1 MRRAATIVSA
11 GVVSAGLVLAGCG
24 SGDGDGDGAG
34 TGGDGPVTLTFQSLA
49 FQPESIEANQQ
60 IIEQWNAD
68 NPDIQVEYLQGDWA
82 SVQDQLVTAFEG
94 GTAPDLVHYE
104 SSYLQDFADRG
115 WILDI
120 TDLVPDEMTDDIL
133 DGAWEAVTFD
143 DSVYAVPFLLD
154 AQVIFANKALLDA
167 AGIAVPAPDDP
178 WTWDEF
184 ADISTQLTDADT
196 FGVAW
201 TLKDP
206 ANRMLNLAMNFGGG
220 FFEESDGASTAIF
233 GDAEKEAF
241 QRIHDQLYVDK
252 SAATDAIGMGG
263 SDPLPGFFAGQ
274 YAMLP
279 KGIWFRQQIIDQ
291 APEGFEYVTIPA
303 LEGDSQTQAAA
314 PQTISVAA
322 ESEHPEEAMA
332 FLEYMLSPENQALL
346 AKGDWMIPASA
357 AAAEDPVLT
366 ETPDWPVAAASG
378 TFLEQAPFQRVR
390 GYEEWKN
397 KVANPSIEEFFAN
410 AISLDDLGTR
420 LTEDGNE
427 ILERYNR

>member
-1 MRRAATIVSA
+1 MRRTTIVTA
-11 GVVSAGLVLAGCG
+11 ALASAGLVLAGCG
-24 SGDGDGDGAG
+24 SGDGDGGSGSGDSAG
-34 TGGDGPVTLTFQSLA
+34 EAVTLTFQSLA
-49 FQPESIEANQQ
+49 FQPESIAANQQ
-60 IIEQWNAD
+60 IIEEWNAE

-120 TDLVPDEMTDDIL
+120 TDMVSEEMRDDIL

-143 DSVYAVPFLLD
+143 DAVYAVPFLLD
-154 AQVIFANKALLDA
+154 AQVIFANKTLLDA
-167 AGIAVPAPDDP
+167 AGIEVPAPDDP

-184 ADISTQLTDADT
+184 AEVSKQLTDADT

-206 ANRMLNLAMNFGGG
+206 ANRMLNLGLNFGGG
-220 FFEESDGASTAIF
+220 FFEEDDGVSTAVF
-233 GDAEKEAF
+233 GDAEEEAF
-241 QRIHDQLYVDK
+241 QRIHDQLYVDQ
-252 SAATDAIGMGG
+252 SAATDAVGMGG
-263 SDPLPGFFAGQ
+263 SDPLPAFFAGQ

-291 APEGFEYVTIPA
+291 APDGFEWVTIPA
-303 LEGDSQTQAAA
+303 LEGDSQAQAAA
-314 PQTISVAA
+314 PQTVSIAA
-322 ESEHPEEAMA
+322 ETEHPDEAMA
-332 FLEYMLSPENQALL
+332 FMEYLLNPENQALL
-346 AKGDWMIPASA
+346 AKGDWMIPASTA
-357 AAAEDPVLT
+357 AAQDPVLT

-378 TFLEQAPFQRVR
+378 EFLEQAPFQRVR

-397 KVANPSIEEFFAN
+397 KVANPAIEEFFAN
-410 AISLDDLGTR
+410 SISMDELGTK
-420 LTEDGNE
+420 LVDDGNA
-427 ILERYNR
+427 ILERYQR

>member
-1 MRRAATIVSA
+1 MRRVTIVSVA
-11 GVVSAGLVLAGCG
+11 VLSAGLVLAGCG
-24 SGDGDGDGAG
+24 SGSGSGDG
-34 TGGDGPVTLTFQSLA
+34 GGDGPVELTFQSLA
-49 FQPESIEANQQ
+49 FQPESIAANKE
-60 IIEQWNAD
+60 IIEEWNAE

-94 GTAPDLVHYE
+94 GTAPDLIHYE

-120 TDLVPDEMTDDIL
+120 TDLVPSELKDDIL
-133 DGAWEAVTFD
+133 EGAWEAVTFD
-143 DSVYAVPFLLD
+143 EAVYAVPFLLD
-154 AQVIFANKALLDA
+154 AQVIFANKTLLDA
-167 AGIAVPAPDDP
+167 ANIEVPSPDDP

-184 ADISTQLTDADT
+184 AAISKQLTDADT
-196 FGVAW
+196 AGVAW

-206 ANRMLNLAMNFGGG
+206 ANRILNLALNYGGG
-220 FFEESDGASTAIF
+220 FFEESDGAATAVF
-233 GDAEKEAF
+233 GDAEKEVL

-279 KGIWFRQQIIDQ
+279 KGIWFRQQIIEQ
-291 APEGFEYVTIPA
+291 APDGFEWVTIPA
-303 LEGDSQTQAAA
+303 LAGDSQAQAAA
-314 PQTISVAA
+314 PQTVSIAA

-332 FLEYMLSPENQALL
+332 FLEYLLNAENQARL
-346 AKGDWMIPASA
+346 AKGDWMIPASQG
-357 AAAEDPVLT
+357 AAENPVLT
-366 ETPDWPVAAASG
+366 DTPDWPVAAASG
-378 TFLEQAPFQRVR
+378 AFLEQAPFQTVR

-397 KVANPSIEEFFAN
+397 KVANPAIEEYFAN
-410 AISLDDLGTR
+410 SISIDELGTK
-420 LTEDGNE
+420 LTDDGNA